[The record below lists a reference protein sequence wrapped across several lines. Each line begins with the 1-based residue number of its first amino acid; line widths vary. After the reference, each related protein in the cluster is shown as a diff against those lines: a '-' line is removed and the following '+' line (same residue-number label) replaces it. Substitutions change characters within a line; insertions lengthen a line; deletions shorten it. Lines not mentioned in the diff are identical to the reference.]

1 MPVVKFLNG
10 DLSEYDEKDENKLT
24 ELIAGAWNVNKA
36 QVKLIKSEEDENV
49 DYFVYFD
56 ISHRLLILNMTE
68 ENYIS
73 YEKQFYDD
81 KGYMNLV
88 KELLKTEE
96 RDMVSRWNKKDK
108 IVFVPN
114 HLEEYVK
121 KTYGKVFF

>member
-1 MPVVKFLNG
+1 MPIVKFLNG
-10 DLSEYDEKDENKLT
+10 DLSEYDEKDENKLI

-36 QVKLIKSEEDENV
+36 QVKLIKSEDDENV

-88 KELLKTEE
+88 KGLMKTEE